1 MIKQTHTQRK
11 ASPSSQ
17 IIQRVPL
24 SGEQT
29 DSPPFG
35 CGVHR
40 IHARNSFHV
49 RVKAKGNQGSCC
61 CAVYLKRPVIAQL
74 TLKYLPSFKN
84 ISLHSYL
91 QTGGS
96 RCSRLSSALSFEKR
110 VHWNVKRTHE
120 RNGVVRVFRTAQ
132 QSIFAG
138 LREKQ

>member
-24 SGEQT
+24 SGKQT
-29 DSPPFG
+29 DWPPFG

-91 QTGGS
+91 QMGGS
-96 RCSRLSSALSFEKR
+96 RCLRLSSALSFEKR
-110 VHWNVKRTHE
+110 SPLKRQTNARKKWRCSGFQNCPAVHICW
-120 RNGVVRVFRTAQ
+120 A
-132 QSIFAG
+132 
-138 LREKQ
+138 